1 MARVKCHDRRKMSV
15 ECLHFVLLIQSF
27 TQCFLHTLAVESHSQ
42 AFVQTDNHLTYI
54 GDGRDINGIPLE
66 VNPGHNQYSAEN
78 IIYKNSVR
86 LDPPWLDFQE
96 RPVGMPFLEQV
107 VVHNT
112 DNRNDLHLLSISGS
126 TVHFHCS
133 FFQEKVVPPGGNTTF
148 DVVFLAREEG
158 NVENTLYIH
167 TSVGSFS
174 YNVFGVGIP
183 NPYRLRPYLGA
194 KVPLNSSFSPVIK
207 IHNPFSS
214 TLQVT
219 EMFSSEGDLHLE
231 LPSGDIEAPRS
242 LWEIPPYETKTVMK
256 ANFVGRVE
264 NNHTAFI
271 RIKTNQE
278 QMNNLVIL
286 PVEVEVSSVPGLY
299 SPKEMI
305 DFGIIRTLDD
315 PVTVSLNLVNTG
327 FKPVH
332 ISSVTVSPP
341 NEAINI
347 DFRPTKLQ
355 PDILRHTSV
364 ARITFN
370 AEKALHRKH
379 WSGKIIVKSRNG
391 QHKITIPYKA
401 AVLHGSLVYS
411 VNNTYFFSARD
422 IWNITRAMTFTNTF
436 NFSVVLYNISIST
449 QHHHF
454 FSILN
459 FTVPLILKPRK
470 TSTPFYLKF
479 HPNETQLHFT
489 TYITLH
495 TNASTF
501 TMPIVVYN
509 GLLKVIP
516 HRPEKFK
523 GQFDFGT
530 MGVEEKRSMIFTLQN
545 DNPIDVHIGEI
556 TPDMN
561 GTKVFFLGMERGN
574 GTMLTQ
580 KHNITEVDYNFLKI
594 KPYHFAVFR
603 LNLTAPDREGIFATD
618 MLITTQFEDIWIPVA
633 VRTADGSL
641 IAIPESLHFDKMYP
655 GMVDYRVLQ
664 IHSTFHEHMEV
675 TGVTFQPSDSRFYYE
690 PPNTERILLVPD
702 KPNNV
707 GKIYFDAKRECKDD
721 CYVGLATNTPA
732 GHQWLL
738 GLALFRDVVDSDQ
751 YLFTKLQQKWRTIQ
765 KSNLNTA
772 NVTIEMDTNEVRG
785 FLYSAQAHLQW
796 PSLVRKCHIR
806 FPLTQIGN
814 ISISDFIVENPG
826 DIPILIQILPL
837 PLYPNPQIISDV
849 IYRNFRF
856 STDPGDTVEMD
867 DLDIFT
873 LPDLEQYNPSRQ
885 NPVPGFR
892 KHVETSLG
900 VKPHKQSIATI
911 LQPGVKVKVRVGFQP
926 KDDTARTSI
935 ILIRNNLTIIDT
947 IVVQG
952 QGGRGEMKLS
962 NKKPGSA
969 IPLQFDITEKHLKN
983 CDKKKQAK
991 NMMVPNFTVRRS
1003 FTLKNTGELPFFIHS
1018 YSINSLSCEGYG
1030 FRVLDCEGYEMLPNT
1045 SRKIDIAFTPDFT
1058 MSRIRRIL
1066 TIQSSLGPVA
1076 NYTLQATIPPH
1087 TLSRCSAAL
1096 PRPNWE
1102 PVLYYSITC
1111 VMAFL
1116 LFCILVAAYFEADRI
1131 FVADIIR
1138 RKVKFSSAPQAF
1150 DKSKI
1155 FDLKQIAGITTTHTP
1170 TSPMKVT
1177 QVTPFP
1183 SQTNDM
1189 ATKPV
1194 ITLSNGHIEHRT
1206 QKESFGSNLLK
1217 VLKKFFASKPPRSNN
1232 TKKSKIDRVDPVK
1245 EEQVQSQL
1253 VPKVKS
1259 PDERMMTYQ
1268 ESAEKSNMS
1277 QKIRNKKAA
1286 RRQHS
1291 NELLANQSEVYNS
1304 HQETKQNY
1312 SNLTYTRQTSN
1323 ETSDKVDKN
1332 SHKTTACTT
1341 SLDDF
1346 ILLED
1351 TKSDFSDA
1359 KMKNRKKN
1367 KSRPELIPRY
1377 VTQPSVDDETSSTST
1392 ESSVGEIEEK
1402 SSSARDSTP
1411 EPQHQPKPKKSKP
1424 RVVKTTG
1431 HFDSTID
1438 DADFELTSKSK
1449 GHKRI
1454 KSKSKEVYGGD
1465 IFHPDS
1471 LELPYDMEKLEK
1483 KEKSKKKAFKLQ
1495 TLKGDSESSDSRG
1508 SQEEPMPNWDMPVN
1522 SPDSFTDDDLTEL
1535 AQQTAQ
1541 FAQKHGKNITPNGP
1555 SPDVLSSSSRSSS
1568 YSDIVSSSESS
1579 KNKDKDQRRNN
1590 SFPGYGEPIIP
1601 GAIGTKARAA
1611 PVGSGKGRSVWNTT
1625 PPTTPDSMLG
1635 TFGLQTIQE
1644 TNRLSTTET
1653 ILPTSIPESPSVAS
1667 DAPVDPFAPTGGPFS
1682 ENYYSTAPGYEAPQT
1697 MMQKLQHERRIRLQ
1711 EHRRRVMQGEEWPGF
1726 DVPPVGSESLWDN
1739 EYNPLSAKWP
1749 TGPDTPSTMQDNNS
1763 LWSTLTN
1770 SANSSWNS
1778 LMSFTSGWGSQQP
1791 NSVAKTTTTDSA
1803 SVSPRTQQD
1812 MDSGQAFN
1820 PFNTMSDIW
1829 GPNAPTTSAGWNV
1842 PKPEEQ

>member
-27 TQCFLHTLAVESHSQ
+27 TQCFLHTIAVESHSQ

-66 VNPGHNQYSAEN
+66 VNPGHTYSAEN

-96 RPVGMPFLEQV
+96 RPVGMPFMEQV

-112 DNRNDLHLLSISGS
+112 DSRNDLHLLSISGS

-133 FFQEKVVPPGGNTTF
+133 FFQEKIVPPGGNTTF

-194 KVPLNSSFSPVIK
+194 KVPLNSSFSPIIK

-231 LPSGDIEAPRS
+231 LPSGDLEAPRS

-278 QMNNLVIL
+278 QTNNLVIL

-299 SPKEMI
+299 SPAEMI
-305 DFGIIRTLDD
+305 DFGIMRTLDD
-315 PVTVSLNLVNTG
+315 PVTVNLNLVNTG
-327 FKPVH
+327 FKPIH
-332 ISSVTVSPP
+332 ISSVSVSPP
-341 NEAINI
+341 NEAISI

-370 AEKALHRKH
+370 AEKALHRKQ

-391 QHKITIPYKA
+391 QQKITIPYKA

-422 IWNITRAMTFTNTF
+422 IWNITRAITFTNTF
-436 NFSVVLYNISIST
+436 NFSVVLYNISIPS
-449 QHHHF
+449 QFHHF

-459 FTVPLILKPRK
+459 FTSPFMLKPRK
-470 TSTPFYLKF
+470 TSTPFYLQF

-501 TMPIVVYN
+501 TIPIIVYN
-509 GLLKVIP
+509 GLLTVIP

-530 MGVEEKRSMIFTLQN
+530 MGVEEKRSMIFTLRN

-580 KHNITEVDYNFLKI
+580 RHNITEVDYNFLKI
-594 KPYHFAVFR
+594 KPYHYAVFR
-603 LNLTAPDREGIFATD
+603 LNLTAPDHEGVFASD
-618 MLITTQFEDIWIPVA
+618 MLITTQFEDIWIPIA

-664 IHSTFHEHMEV
+664 IHSTFRDYMEV
-675 TGVTFQPSDSRFYYE
+675 IGVTFQPPDSRFYYE
-690 PPNTERILLVPD
+690 PPSTERILLIPD

-707 GKIYFDAKRECKDD
+707 GKIYFDAKRECKDE

-738 GLALFRDVVDSDQ
+738 GLGLFRDVIETDQ
-751 YLFTKLQQKWRTIQ
+751 YLYTKLQQKWRTIQ

-785 FLYSAQAHLQW
+785 FLYSAQAHLHW

-826 DIPILIQILPL
+826 DIPVLIQILPL
-837 PLYPNPQIISDV
+837 PLYPNPQTIADLL
-849 IYRNFRF
+849 YRNFRF
-856 STDPGDTVEMD
+856 STDPGDTIEMD

-892 KHVETSLG
+892 KHIETSLG
-900 VKPHKQSIATI
+900 VKPHKLSITTI

-926 KDDTARTSI
+926 KDDISRTSI
-935 ILIRNNLTIIDT
+935 ILIRNNLTIIDA

-962 NKKPGSA
+962 NKRPGSS

-983 CDKKKQAK
+983 CDKKKQTK
-991 NMMVPNFTVRRS
+991 NTMVPNFTVRRS

-1018 YSINSLSCEGYG
+1018 YSINGSPCEGYG

-1066 TIQSSLGPVA
+1066 TIHSSLGPVA

-1138 RKVKFSSAPQAF
+1138 RKIKFSSAAQTF
-1150 DKSKI
+1150 DRNKI
-1155 FDLKQIAGITTTHTP
+1155 FDLRQVAGLTSTHTP
-1170 TSPMKVT
+1170 NSPTRIT
-1177 QVTPFP
+1177 QVSPLLT
-1183 SQTNDM
+1183 QNNNLT
-1189 ATKPV
+1189 TKTAV
-1194 ITLSNGHIEHRT
+1194 NLSNGHVEHRSH
-1206 QKESFGSNLLK
+1206 KEAFGSTLLK
-1217 VLKKFFASKPPRSNN
+1217 VLKKLFASKSSRSNN
-1232 TKKSKIDRVDPVK
+1232 NKKSKVEKGEPVK
-1245 EEQVQSQL
+1245 EEPAQSQQ

-1259 PDERMMTYQ
+1259 ADERTSVNQ
-1268 ESAEKSNMS
+1268 ESTEKSNMT
-1277 QKIRNKKAA
+1277 QRNKNKKAA

-1291 NELLANQSEVYNS
+1291 SELLTNQSDVYNS
-1304 HQETKQNY
+1304 GPQEAKQNDT
-1312 SNLTYTRQTSN
+1312 SLTYNRQNSQ
-1323 ETSDKVDKN
+1323 EHHDKMYKN
-1332 SHKTTACTT
+1332 SHKTSSTG
-1341 SLDDF
+1341 LDDF
-1346 ILLED
+1346 NLVEDPKSDISD
-1351 TKSDFSDA
+1351 TKL
-1359 KMKNRKKN
+1359 KNRKKN
-1367 KSRPELIPRY
+1367 KSRPEIIPRY
-1377 VTQPSVDDETSSTST
+1377 MTQASVDDETSSTST
-1392 ESSVGEIEEK
+1392 ESSVGDVEEK

-1411 EPQHQPKPKKSKP
+1411 EPQHHPKPKKSKP

-1431 HFDSTID
+1431 HYDKTAD
-1438 DADFELTSKSK
+1438 DAEFELTSKSK

-1454 KSKSKEVYGGD
+1454 KGKSKDVYGGD

-1483 KEKSKKKAFKLQ
+1483 KEKSKKKALKLQ
-1495 TLKGDSESSDSRG
+1495 NLKGDSESSDSRG
-1508 SQEEPMPNWDMPVN
+1508 SLDEPMPNWDMPVN
-1522 SPDSFTDDDLTEL
+1522 SPDEDLSEL
-1535 AQQTAQ
+1535 AQQTAR
-1541 FAQKHGKNITPNGP
+1541 FAQKHGKNMTPNGTT
-1555 SPDVLSSSSRSSS
+1555 PDILSSSSRSSS
-1568 YSDIVSSSESS
+1568 YSDIVSSTENG
-1579 KNKDKDQRRNN
+1579 KYKEPRRINT
-1590 SFPGYGEPIIP
+1590 FPGLEPNIP
-1601 GAIGTKARAA
+1601 AAIGTKARAA
-1611 PVGSGKGRSVWNTT
+1611 PVGSGKGRNVWNAT
-1625 PPTTPDSMLG
+1625 PPTTPDSVLG
-1635 TFGLQTIQE
+1635 SFGLQTIQE
-1644 TNRLSTTET
+1644 TNRLPSTEN
-1653 ILPTSIPESPSVAS
+1653 ILPTSLPDTPRVEPEVPA
-1667 DAPVDPFAPTGGPFS
+1667 DPFAPAGGPFS
-1682 ENYYSTAPGYEAPQT
+1682 GNFMNYPSSPGYDAPQT
-1697 MMQKLQHERRIRLQ
+1697 MMQKLQQERRIRLA
-1711 EHRRRVMQGEEWPGF
+1711 EHKRRIMQGEEWPGF

-1739 EYNPLSAKWP
+1739 EYNPLAAKWSA
-1749 TGPDTPSTMQDNNS
+1749 GLDTPSNLQDNTS

-1791 NSVAKTTTTDSA
+1791 STTSAETTPTESA
-1803 SVSPRTQQD
+1803 TVPPRTQQEIN
-1812 MDSGQAFN
+1812 SGQAFN

-1829 GPNAPTTSAGWNV
+1829 GPNATTNSTGWNV
-1842 PKPEEQ
+1842 PRPDNQ